1 MIKQNNETF
10 LQFAKRL
17 LTTDNI
23 TEYGLVEIYRMLFGE
38 VVSYDNAQR
47 QLRGITRFIKQ
58 CDIEDINKAGEEIQ
72 SHQIDI
78 SLNKDGSQTR
88 NALLYLSEEQVK
100 TPKLLLEAHGYDPNV
115 FELVNS
121 KNSMWHQKS
130 NIHGLSTLYCS
141 KITVKPRTEISLEQV
156 EEIFKKL
163 DREKTDV
170 LVRSDNN
177 ILSIIND
184 SDECFVLNFF
194 DVHFAKLAHSEET
207 GEEYNYKIARDRMIN
222 SVMEYKNRFNN
233 KRFDSIYFAI
243 GQDYFN
249 SEPTGATVNNTKQDN
264 DVRYSVMFEKG
275 VEALIDVIEIL
286 KTMGNIIY
294 IPLVQGNHSTYTEY
308 YAAQFLKAW
317 YRHENNVIIDT
328 SILPRKYY
336 SFGVNL
342 FGFTHNSEEKNRIY
356 TLMQIEAPQ
365 LWAETEERT
374 WFTGHLHKEDVKEDG
389 GVFIRQS
396 PSMCSTDSWHKQKGY
411 VGSIK
416 RTQGFVYNYLEGLTE
431 SHYVKVK

>member
-1 MIKQNNETF
+1 
-10 LQFAKRL
+10 
-17 LTTDNI
+17 
-23 TEYGLVEIYRMLFGE
+23 
-38 VVSYDNAQR
+38 
-47 QLRGITRFIKQ
+47 
-58 CDIEDINKAGEEIQ
+58 
-72 SHQIDI
+72 
-78 SLNKDGSQTR
+78 
-88 NALLYLSEEQVK
+88 
-100 TPKLLLEAHGYDPNV
+100 
-115 FELVNS
+115 
-121 KNSMWHQKS
+121 
-130 NIHGLSTLYCS
+130 
-141 KITVKPRTEISLEQV
+141 
-156 EEIFKKL
+156 
-163 DREKTDV
+163 
-170 LVRSDNN
+170 
-177 ILSIIND
+177 
-184 SDECFVLNFF
+184 
-194 DVHFAKLAHSEET
+194 
-207 GEEYNYKIARDRMIN
+207 
-222 SVMEYKNRFNN
+222 
-233 KRFDSIYFAI
+233 
-243 GQDYFN
+243 
-249 SEPTGATVNNTKQDN
+249 
-264 DVRYSVMFEKG
+264 MFEKG

-317 YRHENNVIIDT
+317 YRHEDNVIIDT

-389 GVFIRQS
+389 GIFIRQS

-416 RTQGFVYNYLEGLTE
+416 RTQGFVYNYTDGLTE

>member
-1 MIKQNNETF
+1 MIKQTNETF

-17 LTTDNI
+17 LTPDNI
-23 TEYGLVEIYRMLFGE
+23 TEYGLVEIYHMLFGE

-58 CDIEDINKAGEEIQ
+58 CNIEDINKAEEEIQ

-100 TPKLLLEAHGYDPNV
+100 TPKLLLEAHGYDSNV

-121 KNSMWHQKS
+121 KNSMWHQNSKTD
-130 NIHGLSTLYCS
+130 GLKTLYCS

-163 DREKTDV
+163 DREKTNGYK
-170 LVRSDNN
+170 NN
-177 ILSIIND
+177 INSKIKDTTNG
-184 SDECFVLNFF
+184 ECFVLNFF
-194 DVHFAKLAHSEET
+194 DVHFAKLAHIEET
-207 GEEYNYKIARDRMIN
+207 GEAYNYTIAKDRMMSSI
-222 SVMEYKNRFNN
+222 MEYKNRLKDRYF
-233 KRFDSIYFAI
+233 KSIYFAI

-249 SEPTGATVNNTKQDN
+249 SEPTGNTVGNTRQDN
-264 DVRYSVMFEKG
+264 DVRYSLMFEKG
-275 VEALIDVIEIL
+275 IEALIDVIEVL
-286 KTMGNIIY
+286 KTMGQEIY

-317 YRHENNVIIDT
+317 YRNDDSIIIDA

-336 SFGVNL
+336 QFGVNL

-356 TLMQIEAPQ
+356 TLMQVEAPH
-365 LWAETEERT
+365 LWAKTVERT

-389 GVFIRQS
+389 GIFIRQS
-396 PSMCSTDSWHKQKGY
+396 PSMCSTDAWHKQKGY
-411 VGSIK
+411 VGTIK
-416 RTQGFVYNYLEGLTE
+416 RTQGFIYNYERGLTE
-431 SHYVKVK
+431 SHYVAVE